1 MKKVTK
7 VIAKGLNGN
16 LPSTVAEYNVVVKE
30 HDFEGKLVLTNRNKF
45 DKDLALLKAEID
57 LILNPPKEEKKKPE
71 LCRYPLV
78 VSGIGC

>member
-30 HDFEGKLVLTNRNKF
+30 HDFYLGHSCF
-45 DKDLALLKAEID
+45 
-57 LILNPPKEEKKKPE
+57 
-71 LCRYPLV
+71 LV
-78 VSGIGC
+78 VINM